1 MLSCKDFV
9 AYQGQIIEGKD
20 VSFRE
25 SISLKMHY
33 FMCHHCRR
41 YFKQIRLVNAVANE
55 LEPDPVDE
63 SKVEELLL
71 QVPLKDA
78 NKD

>member
-9 AYQGQIIEGKD
+9 AYQGQIIEGKN

-25 SISLKMHY
+25 SMSLKMHY

-41 YFKQIRLVNAVANE
+41 YFKQIRLVSAVANK
-55 LEPDPVDE
+55 LESEPVAQ
-63 SKVEELLL
+63 SKVEELMS
-71 QVPLKDA
+71 QVPLKDT
-78 NKD
+78 NSD